1 MAPTENKPSSNE
13 DEYFAKVNAELIK
26 EQRAK
31 LDEQR
36 RLAER
41 KSHYNKCPRCGAD
54 LKEKEF
60 HHVKID
66 VCNEC
71 GGTWLDKGELQM
83 LTHVER
89 NGLSRFIGDMLG
101 LDKR

>member
-1 MAPTENKPSSNE
+1 MSTHTKGNPE
-13 DEYFAKVNAELIK
+13 DEYFARENAELIK
-26 EQRAK
+26 QQRAH

-36 RLAER
+36 KAAER
-41 KSHYNKCPRCGAD
+41 KAHYGKCPRCGAD
-54 LKEKEF
+54 LQEKEF

-66 VCNEC
+66 ICNEC

-89 NGLSRFIGDMLG
+89 NGFSRFIGDMLG

>member
-1 MAPTENKPSSNE
+1 MSTHTKHNPE
-13 DEYFAKVNAELIK
+13 DEYFARENAELIK
-26 EQRAK
+26 QQRAK

-36 RLAER
+36 KAAER
-41 KSHYNKCPRCGAD
+41 KAHFNKCPRCGAD
-54 LKEKEF
+54 LQEKEF

-66 VCNEC
+66 ICAEC

-89 NGLSRFIGDMLG
+89 NGFSRFIGDMLG
-101 LDKR
+101 LGQK

>member
-1 MAPTENKPSSNE
+1 MSTHPKSNPE
-13 DEYFAKVNAELIK
+13 DEYFARENAELIK
-26 EQRAK
+26 QQRAK

-36 RLAER
+36 KATER
-41 KSHYNKCPRCGAD
+41 KAHYGKCPRCGAD
-54 LKEKEF
+54 LQEKEF

-89 NGLSRFIGDMLG
+89 NGFSRFIGDMLG

>member
-1 MAPTENKPSSNE
+1 MSTHQKGNPE
-13 DEYFAKVNAELIK
+13 DEYFARENAELIK
-26 EQRAK
+26 QHRAK
-31 LDEQR
+31 LDSERMTVER
-36 RLAER
+36 R
-41 KSHYNKCPRCGAD
+41 SHFMKCPKCGAD
-54 LKEKEF
+54 LQEKSF

-66 VCNEC
+66 VCPDC

-89 NGLSRFIGDMLG
+89 NGFSRFIGDMLG

>member
-1 MAPTENKPSSNE
+1 MSTHPKSNPE
-13 DEYFAKVNAELIK
+13 DEYFARENAELIK
-26 EQRAK
+26 QQRAR

-36 RLAER
+36 QAAER
-41 KSHYNKCPRCGAD
+41 KAHYGKCPRCGAD
-54 LKEKEF
+54 LQEKEF

-89 NGLSRFIGDMLG
+89 NGFSRFIGDMLG